1 MFTGRV
7 NIDVL
12 LNVLE
17 TLVLDESS
25 VTVRLACLGIK
36 VRFSNLSHPAYE
48 EQQERLHSDFLQV
61 MSKTLIMLLIF
72 LL

>member
-48 EQQERLHSDFLQV
+48 IQYY
-61 MSKTLIMLLIF
+61 SK
-72 LL
+72 